1 LLTYPASLP
10 FCHLSYPNRGISY
23 QFQERT
29 WLTASWMKHN
39 IEIVNGSI
47 EYFLILA
54 IQQQEEDVD
63 GEWIVMSR
71 KIDIFHSQAI

>member
-1 LLTYPASLP
+1 
-10 FCHLSYPNRGISY
+10 
-23 QFQERT
+23 
-29 WLTASWMKHN
+29 MKHN